1 MIHLVGP
8 AFYNERE
15 TREKLAEFILNT
27 KRFSFG
33 DECKTYEQKFAK
45 WQGRAHAMLVNS
57 GSSANLAL
65 IQALINLGRLKK
77 GDTVAFSAVTW
88 STNVMPLIQLG
99 LRALP
104 LDVSLETLN
113 VAPGEV
119 ARALQKSGVRAVFL
133 TNLLGFCDD
142 VKEIKRLCD
151 EANVVL
157 IEDNCES
164 LGSVSN
170 GIKLGNLGLAST
182 FSFFL
187 GHHLSTIEGG
197 AVCTDDEELAQALA
211 LVRAHG
217 WDRQLDKRHQQAL
230 RTEHKVEPFYGLYTF
245 YELAYNLRPT
255 EIAGFLGN
263 AQITYLDHIV
273 AEREKTFRL
282 FAEAL
287 YGRSEMYLP
296 FRYDHMDTA
305 SAMAF
310 PIVCVSPEVRTKL
323 IERAQGKVETRP
335 MVAGSM
341 VFQPFFSKWQS
352 DMIEPDMC
360 PAAARIHTQ
369 GFYLPIY
376 PEMTDGDKQTII
388 ETFSRA

>member
-1 MIHLVGP
+1 MIHLVGS
-8 AFYNERE
+8 AFYRERE
-15 TREKLAEFILNT
+15 TREKLAQFMLNT
-27 KRFSFG
+27 PRFSFG

-45 WQGRAHAMLVNS
+45 WQGRAHATLVNS

-65 IQALINLGRLKK
+65 IQALINLGRLKV

-99 LRALP
+99 LKTFP
-104 LDVSLETLN
+104 LDASIETLN
-113 VAPGEV
+113 VPPAEV
-119 ARALQKSGVRAVFL
+119 ARALQSGVKAVFL

-142 VKEIKRLCD
+142 IKEIKHLCD
-151 EANVVL
+151 EAHVIL

-164 LGSVSN
+164 LGSVCN
-170 GIKLGNLGLAST
+170 GIQLGNAGLAST
-182 FSFFL
+182 FSFFI

-197 AVCTDDEELAQALA
+197 AIATDDEELAVALT

-217 WDRQLDKRHQQAL
+217 WDRQLDPKHQKAL
-230 RTEHKVEPFYGLYTF
+230 RDTHNVDSFYSLYTF
-245 YELAYNLRPT
+245 YDLGYNLRPT
-255 EIAGFLGN
+255 EITGFLGN
-263 AQITYLDHIV
+263 AQIAYADQIV
-273 AEREKTFRL
+273 AEREKTFQL
-282 FAEAL
+282 FAGAL
-287 YGRSEMYLP
+287 YGKSEMYLP

-310 PIVCVSPEVRTKL
+310 PLVCVSPEVRAKV
-323 IERAQGKVETRP
+323 IERAKGKVEIRP

-341 VFQPFFSKWQS
+341 VFQPFFSKWQKH
-352 DMIEPDMC
+352 MIRPDMC

-376 PEMTDGDKQTII
+376 PEMTDEDKNTII
-388 ETFSRA
+388 DTFSQV

>member
-1 MIHLVGP
+1 MINLVGSS
-8 AFYNERE
+8 FYREKE
-15 TREKLAEFILNT
+15 TREKLAQFMLHT
-27 KRFSFG
+27 SRFSFG
-33 DECKTYEQKFAK
+33 AECVEYQRKFAK
-45 WQGRAHAMLVNS
+45 WQGRAHATLVNS

-99 LRALP
+99 LKALP

-113 VAPGEV
+113 VAPAEV
-119 ARALQKSGVRAVFL
+119 AQALQKRGIKALFL

-142 VKEIKRLCD
+142 IKEIKRLCD
-151 EANVVL
+151 EANVIL

-170 GIKLGNLGLAST
+170 GIRLGNVGLAST

-197 AVCTDDEELAQALA
+197 AVCTDNAELAQALA
-211 LVRAHG
+211 IVRAHG
-217 WDRQLDKRHQQAL
+217 WDRQLDEKQKEAL
-230 RTEHKVEPFYGLYTF
+230 RTEHGVDPFYGLYTF
-245 YELAYNLRPT
+245 YDLGYNLRPT
-255 EIAGFLGN
+255 EITGLLGN
-263 AQITYLDHIV
+263 AQIAYVDEII
-273 AEREKTFRL
+273 AEREKIFRL
-282 FAEAL
+282 FAKVL
-287 YGRSEMYLP
+287 YGKSDIYLP
-296 FRYDHMDTA
+296 FRYDHMGTA

-310 PIVCVSPEVRTKL
+310 PLVCISSEVRSKL
-323 IERAQGKVETRP
+323 IERAKDKVEIRP

-341 VFQPFFSKWQS
+341 VFQPFFEKWQKE
-352 DMIEPDMC
+352 MIEPGMC
-360 PAAARIHTQ
+360 PVAARIHTQ

-376 PEMTDGDKQTII
+376 PEMTDADKDTII
-388 ETFSRA
+388 ETFSHL